1 MNRRN
6 TQRPIHTWR
15 LPVSETEQEQEHIA
29 IMASP
34 TPNPDSLKFTVDR
47 AVLDEG
53 SAFFSSPEEGEESPL
68 AKRIFELGNITSL
81 FIIDRMITAN
91 KTSDANWA
99 DLARPIGAAI
109 REHIHSGEAAV
120 SQAISDKGD
129 RTETEEKIETVLAEI
144 RPYVQG
150 DGGDIVFA
158 GYQDGVVQVYM
169 QGACSGCPSSTMT
182 LRMGIEQRL
191 KELQ

>member
-1 MNRRN
+1 MSEAPENS
-6 TQRPIHTWR
+6 TQDK
-15 LPVSETEQEQEHIA
+15 EEDHIA

-47 AVLDEG
+47 AVLEEG
-53 SAFFSSPEEGEESPL
+53 SAYFASPEEGADSPL
-68 AKRIFELGNITSL
+68 AARIFALDNITSL
-81 FIIDRMITAN
+81 FIVDRMITAN
-91 KTSDANWA
+91 KEPDANWA

-109 REHIHSGEAAV
+109 REHLQSGEPAV
-120 SQAISDKGD
+120 SQSKTDKTD
-129 RTETEEKIETVLAEI
+129 RSETEEKIENVLAEI

-158 GYQDGVVQVYM
+158 GYKDGVVQVFM
-169 QGACSGCPSSTMT
+169 QGACSTMT

-191 KELQ
+191 KEVIPDVQEVVAI